1 MYHIKIILSH
11 GVYFSNTERSNCNL
25 VLRISTYL
33 NILKQDT
40 FQQLLYLS
48 VSQREHR
55 DTNIL
60 PLSLTLREN
69 IITII

>member
-1 MYHIKIILSH
+1 MILSC
-11 GVYFSNTERSNCNL
+11 VYFTNTERSNYNL
-25 VLRISTYL
+25 VLRSSTYL
-33 NILKQDT
+33 NILKQDVT
-40 FQQLLYLS
+40 FQQLFYLS

-69 IITII
+69 IITIT